1 MNKEFTPEQMNRLLA
16 IADIVDKGPSA
27 ILQKLYEFTDYID
40 SLSKKVDTNITDIND
55 IRQSIIEIKSM
66 CDSCMSSMDTSN
78 SDLQSTINK
87 LSLSIDSKFTD
98 LNTKINNLPS
108 YTSAISELQTKVMD
122 QTDQLKI
129 DELTK
134 KVEDLTALIKITP
147 QQNAQTGNGYNFF
160 GSVRTRYVDDETLTG
175 TINGS
180 NTVFTIKKAPVSG
193 SLKIYRGGTR
203 QRVTEDYTFSGTTI
217 TFTVAPQ
224 VGEILLADYR
234 I

>member
-1 MNKEFTPEQMNRLLA
+1 
-16 IADIVDKGPSA
+16 
-27 ILQKLYEFTDYID
+27 
-40 SLSKKVDTNITDIND
+40 
-55 IRQSIIEIKSM
+55 
-66 CDSCMSSMDTSN
+66 
-78 SDLQSTINK
+78 
-87 LSLSIDSKFTD
+87 
-98 LNTKINNLPS
+98 
-108 YTSAISELQTKVMD
+108 MD